1 MPAGCGIICSMKNDN
16 DKRNQRTPEQIIA
29 ETEAKLERLRL
40 KQAKQVAQTDP
51 EIQALNDRKAHLLK
65 TQREARKLLGD
76 GPQSGAARIAKHEA
90 WIAKINE
97 EMFMA
102 EGVLMDAKELQAEV
116 DAAIAAKIS
125 QLSA

>member
-1 MPAGCGIICSMKNDN
+1 MGMKNNN
-16 DKRNQRTPEQIIA
+16 DKRTQRTPEQIIA

-40 KQAKQVAQTDP
+40 KQAKEIAQTDP
-51 EIQALNDRKAHLLK
+51 EVMALNERKADLQK
-65 TQREARKLLGD
+65 KQREARKLLGD

-102 EGVLMDAKELQAEV
+102 EGILMDAQELQAEV